1 MTIVLCGNCLEL
13 LDKSTLMQRGVGAE
27 FALTFLDPPLN
38 RGKDYAFFDDE
49 LPPEQYWQWLEE
61 ICAKVYALTAEGGA
75 IYFMHRDKN
84 GEQVLRLL
92 REAG

>member
-1 MTIVLCGNCLEL
+1 MMTVGLCGDCLEL

-27 FALTFLDPPLN
+27 FALTFLAPPLN

-61 ICAKVYALTAEGGA
+61 ICAKVYALTAERGA
-75 IYFMHRDKN
+75 I
-84 GEQVLRLL
+84 LL
-92 REAG
+92 HASG